1 VIKYICLYYSKKNK
15 FSFFLV
21 QVSKVTGIPMDAMF
35 ELIQKLSAERFEL
48 NLLAGKQHL
57 SPAQKQRRDELDGE
71 LPKLWDQHR
80 SQLAASSWVGHTVVD
95 IKPKPPKKVATTEVQ
110 AVEVVPAEDADDT
123 EDDE

>member
-1 VIKYICLYYSKKNK
+1 
-15 FSFFLV
+15 
-21 QVSKVTGIPMDAMF
+21 MDAMF

-95 IKPKPPKKVATTEVQ
+95 IKPKPPKKVATTEVA
-110 AVEVVPAEDADDT
+110 AVQPEEPADDAEDADD
-123 EDDE
+123 DE

>member
-1 VIKYICLYYSKKNK
+1 
-15 FSFFLV
+15 
-21 QVSKVTGIPMDAMF
+21 MDAMF

-80 SQLAASSWVGHTVVD
+80 SQLAASSWIGHTVVD
-95 IKPKPPKKVATTEVQ
+95 IKPKPAKKVATTEVPT
-110 AVEVVPAEDADDT
+110 VEVAPPESEEDADD
-123 EDDE
+123 DE